1 MGELKNMDKLFI
13 SCALPYANGPC
24 HLGHLRSTYIPADIY
39 ARFNRMNNIDT
50 VMVCAT
56 DEHGTPIA
64 VRAEQENKSPKDIT
78 DVYHQLIGDDL
89 KRCNISLDSFRRT
102 TDKKHY
108 EFAQEFFL
116 ELYNKGYIYKKDIE
130 QLYCDECQRSLP
142 DRYVEGLCPYCESEA
157 RGDQCEVCGHHL
169 NPIELKE
176 PHCLICDGTPVVQ
189 NSEQYYFKLH
199 EFQDS
204 LGEWINSNEHLPK
217 NVRNFAKE
225 WVNEGLKDWVMSRD
239 MKWGVPIPLHDA
251 EGKVL
256 YVWGEAFVGYQ
267 SSAATWAE
275 KHDLDWK
282 EYWDD
287 KTVHFIGKDIIYHHT
302 IFWPSMLMGRNW
314 NLPYSVVGG
323 GYLSLEGHKMSTSK
337 GWVIWVKDFLDQFDS
352 DLLRYYMV
360 INAPLDKDT
369 DFSWD
374 DFQRR
379 INNEL
384 TDILGNFVH
393 RTFTFTHKFFDGKIP
408 EKGEFD
414 QMDEEFL
421 KVIEELPD
429 KVAEDI
435 DTFKFRDGL
444 QEIMTTCKYA
454 NKYFNDKKPWKAI
467 KEDMNSAGNCLY
479 LSNQLVHTLAVVL
492 NPYLPEATQKIRDI
506 LNMPVEDVEGFMKF
520 ENRKPLVNWEE
531 SKEFLESGYEIKK
544 AKPLFKKIEDKT
556 IQKQKDKLYATLK
569 DEEEEDDNMSD
580 KISIDEF
587 AKVDLMVGQIKEAE
601 KIEGSKKLLK
611 VQVNLGDEIRQ
622 VVAGLAERYS
632 PEDLV
637 DRKVIVVANLQPAKL
652 FGVESNGMLLA
663 TDSME
668 LLTTDGNVGEHIK

>member
-1 MGELKNMDKLFI
+1 MDKLFI

-39 ARFNRMNNIDT
+39 ARYNRMNGVDT

-64 VRAEQENKSPKDIT
+64 VRAEQENKNPKDIT
-78 DVYHQLIGDDL
+78 DVYHELIGNDL
-89 KRCNISLDSFRRT
+89 KSCNISLDSFRRT

-116 ELYNKGYIYKKDIE
+116 ELYDKGYIYKKEIE

-176 PHCLICDGTPVVQ
+176 PHCLICNGTPRIQ
-189 NSEQYYFKLH
+189 NSQQYYFKLH
-199 EFQDS
+199 KFQDQ
-204 LGEWINSNEHLPK
+204 LDDWIRNNEHLPK
-217 NVRNFAKE
+217 NVKNFAQE

-239 MKWGVPIPLHDA
+239 MKWGIPIPLDDA

-275 KHDLDWK
+275 SHGLDWK

-302 IFWPSMLMGRNW
+302 IFWPSMLMGREW
-314 NLPYSVVGG
+314 NLPYSVIGG
-323 GYLSLEGHKMSTSK
+323 GYLSLEGRKMSTSK
-337 GWVIWVKDFLDQFDS
+337 GWVIWVKDFLDEFDS

-414 QMDEEFL
+414 QMDEEFCNII
-421 KVIEELPD
+421 KQLPD
-429 KVAEDI
+429 KVSQDI
-435 DTFKFRDGL
+435 DSFQFRDGL

-454 NKYFNDKKPWKAI
+454 NKYFNDKKPWKAV
-467 KEDMNSAGNCLY
+467 KEDSNSAQNCLY

-492 NPYLPEATQKIRDI
+492 NPYLPESTQKIRDI

-520 ENRKPLVNWEE
+520 ENRNPKVSW
-531 SKEFLESGYEIKK
+531 SRSCEFLESGYEIKK

-556 IQKQKDKLYATLK
+556 IQEQKDKLYATLK
-569 DEEEEDDNMSD
+569 NEEEDDKMSD

-611 VQVNLGDEIRQ
+611 VQVDLGDEIRQ

-632 PEDLV
+632 PEELV

-668 LLTTDGNVGEHIK
+668 LLTTEGEVGEHIR

>member
-1 MGELKNMDKLFI
+1 MEKLFI

-39 ARFNRMNNIDT
+39 ARYNRMNNVDT

-78 DVYHQLIGDDL
+78 DVYHELIGNDL
-89 KRCNISLDSFRRT
+89 KSCNISLDSFRRT

-130 QLYCDECQRSLP
+130 QLYCEECQRSLP

-176 PHCLICDGTPVVQ
+176 PQCLICNGTPVVQ
-189 NSEQYYFKLH
+189 ESQQYYFKLH
-199 EFQDS
+199 EFQDQ
-204 LGEWINSNEHLPK
+204 LGDWINNNEHLPK
-217 NVRNFAKE
+217 NVKNFAKE
-225 WVNEGLKDWVMSRD
+225 WVNEGLKDWIMSRD
-239 MKWGVPIPLHDA
+239 MKWGVPIPLEDA

-256 YVWGEAFVGYQ
+256 YVWGEAFIGYQ

-275 KHDLDWK
+275 EHGLDWK
-282 EYWDD
+282 QYWDD

-302 IFWPSMLMGRNW
+302 IFWPSMLMGREW

-323 GYLSLEGHKMSTSK
+323 GYLSLEGRKMSTSK
-337 GWVIWVKDFLDQFDS
+337 GWVIWVKDFLDKFDS

-408 EKGEFD
+408 EKGQFD
-414 QMDEEFL
+414 DMDREFL
-421 KVIEELPD
+421 KIIEELPD
-429 KVAEDI
+429 KVAGDI

-454 NKYFNDKKPWKAI
+454 NKYFNDKKPWKAV
-467 KEDMNSAGNCLY
+467 KEDINSAKNCLY
-479 LSNQLVHTLAVVL
+479 LSNQLVHTLAIVL

-520 ENRKPLVNWEE
+520 ENRRPLVEWNE
-531 SKEFLESGYEIKK
+531 SKKLLDEGYEIKK

-556 IQKQKDKLYATLK
+556 IQEQKDKLYATLK
-569 DEEEEDDNMSD
+569 DEEEEEDDNMSD

-611 VQVNLGDEIRQ
+611 VQVDLGEEIRQ
-622 VVAGLAERYS
+622 VVAGLAERYE
-632 PEDLV
+632 PEELV

-668 LLTTDGNVGEHIK
+668 LLTTEGNVGEHIR